1 MTNGHLGCT
10 QLDCYVGFTSLGNI
24 QHPYIQIS
32 SDSSENILCQQV
44 AYKSLC
50 EAKQRQCILYIYTY
64 IYIYIIFIGYKSSPV
79 LLPLIMFL
87 LMLYLPTST
96 KPIVSLDVLVT
107 QSSLTPLAVKILS
120 IIPLE
125 MQESQYLLKVIYFC
139 VHSYTC
145 HKLFERE
152 TLPSS
157 LPKNPAHPHI

>member
-1 MTNGHLGCT
+1 MLDSQVLGTFNINTYKFPVTVLRTFCVNRWHT
-10 QLDCYVGFTSLGNI
+10 KVYVRPNKGN
-24 QHPYIQIS
+24 
-32 SDSSENILCQQV
+32 V
-44 AYKSLC
+44 
-50 EAKQRQCILYIYTY
+50 YIYTNIK

-157 LPKNPAHPHI
+157 LPKNPAHPYI